1 MWHANAG
8 VVWSRAHGSC
18 RLLRRQPGRQAVAQ
32 ACCLLPRLLCLLC
45 HCSTTFKSNKLAY
58 CCCRTLSLGMMP
70 LEVAFRRAN
79 LISTC
84 RSRVSS
90 ASHRRK
96 ASLPAGPP
104 PPRAAAGVA
113 APLPPPLLAEA
124 SALPAPAL
132 ACSSRRSR

>member
-1 MWHANAG
+1 MEQDPRKPQPFVTATRTT
-8 VVWSRAHGSC
+8 SRRTGM
-18 RLLRRQPGRQAVAQ
+18 LLAAAAAVPAVP
-32 ACCLLPRLLCLLC
+32 LLDNDKR
-45 HCSTTFKSNKLAY
+45 NKLAY

-84 RSRVSS
+84 RSCVSS

-104 PPRAAAGVA
+104 PPPTAAA
-113 APLPPPLLAEA
+113 PPPPLLAEA